1 MTDAVAD
8 FGPDEDAE
16 DIRASAEARAEMAE
30 TGARLIPWDDVKAE
44 LGL

>member
-16 DIRASAEARAEMAE
+16 DIRTATEARAEMAE
-30 TGARLIPWDDVKAE
+30 TSARPVPWDDVKAE